1 MVLVAYRHGLRA
13 AEVVALR
20 WDFGRGELHVS
31 RVKKGT
37 PSVHPISG
45 RELRMLR
52 RLPQDSARLGAAG
65 GLSTPPILSSSGMAA
80 GSSLPPM
87 ATTRAR
93 CRLTSGTRTLRTRCD
108 TPSSRRRGSAFL
120 ERLTVA
126 H

>member
-52 RLPQDSARLGAAG
+52 RLPQDSARLGAA
-65 GLSTPPILSSSGMAA
+65 A
-80 GSSLPPM
+80 GFEYPTHPHQLRHGCGFKLANDGHDTRSLQAYLGHKNIAHTVRYTELAP
-87 ATTRAR
+87 TRFKHFWK
-93 CRLTSGTRTLRTRCD
+93 D
-108 TPSSRRRGSAFL
+108 
-120 ERLTVA
+120 
-126 H
+126 